1 MAHCRF
7 RRIPL
12 FKPQFRVIAPVAQLD
27 RALPSEGKGQRFE
40 SSRARQLLL
49 GKVVLVQAVSSEAL
63 LHRAA
68 SKQPVA
74 KEAVPKPKALFRMP
88 FPLLA
93 FPFLGLARSLA
104 MIAFGLG
111 LLSAPAVGASE
122 TVPIK
127 RLSPEAARPSIVKD
141 AIEAADWMAKS
152 LVDRGYKADFSLE
165 SLKEV
170 DRFIDDEAPDGKPK
184 PGGHLA
190 QQFGA
195 QIFGLG
201 AYLGETI
208 RRQGDGQWEGND
220 RDAWPEVTLAVR
232 LKSGAL
238 VRPTQRVLKRLETG
252 PENNLY
258 PFGVVVL
265 SE

>member
-1 MAHCRF
+1 
-7 RRIPL
+7 
-12 FKPQFRVIAPVAQLD
+12 
-27 RALPSEGKGQRFE
+27 
-40 SSRARQLLL
+40 LL
-49 GKVVLVQAVSSEAL
+49 GEVVLVQAITSEAL
-63 LHRAA
+63 VHRAA

-74 KEAVPKPKALFRMP
+74 REALPKPKALFRMP
-88 FPLLA
+88 IRLAGPVRLLA
-93 FPFLGLARSLA
+93 TIVL
-104 MIAFGLG
+104 GLG

-127 RLSPEAARPSIVKD
+127 RLSPEATRPSIVRD

-152 LVDRGYKADFSLE
+152 LLDKGYKADFSLE

-184 PGGHLA
+184 PGSHLA

-208 RRQGDGQWEGND
+208 RRQGNGQWEGND